1 MGRLVDVTRA
11 QAGGG
16 ALGMLKPIE
25 VAGILAEI
33 EEEVEVAAD
42 VEVLKDGYLKKIMH
56 EAFSVFMKISPLA
69 QTQDST
75 HFPVACFCLTAM
87 CPV

>member
-1 MGRLVDVTRA
+1 VTRA

-42 VEVLKDGYLKKIMH
+42 VEVLKDGYLLFD
-56 EAFSVFMKISPLA
+56 EDYA
-69 QTQDST
+69 
-75 HFPVACFCLTAM
+75 
-87 CPV
+87 

>member
-16 ALGMLKPIE
+16 AVGMLKPIE

-69 QTQDST
+69 QTQSLPI
-75 HFPVACFCLTAM
+75 FLLLVFA
-87 CPV
+87 